1 MRRPRLPSPRSL
13 RGRLVLIA
21 WLLATSAVLLCQFA
35 GLTVLRGWLTD
46 QVDDRLGHFRP
57 PDRVYSDIA
66 ADRAMPPPDPDSAL
80 PSDYRVYFYDEDG
93 SLLHDSLGGGAAPGP
108 LLPRRAAELRLPV
121 GRPTTVRS
129 EDGSSGSGWRVISYR
144 GPDRMRTVVA
154 LPLDTVDGATAK
166 LLWLSLGLGLAVA
179 VGVVALGNG
188 AVRLGLRPLTRVER
202 TAQHITEGAL
212 ELNVPVADPDTEV
225 GRLGLA
231 LNTMLDRLRTALH
244 RKEASERQLRHFMAD
259 AGHELRTPLTAIQ
272 GFAELLLD
280 EPGMSGRRR
289 REAHALI
296 AHNADRMSRLVD
308 DLFLL
313 ATLGDTP
320 AAHRE
325 PVDLLSLAA
334 DAIATTAIRHP
345 RRPITLEPLATHPA
359 DPGRGLD
366 IVETPG
372 DPHQLAQVV
381 GNLLSNA
388 CTHTEDDSP
397 VHVRVGTGR
406 VPDGVRPGSGRP
418 LRPGAPVC
426 VVEVAD
432 NGPGIR
438 PDEAARVFDRFYR
451 ATPLGRPAAAGP
463 DADLDTGVCA
473 DRGTGPDT
481 GPPAGSEPGSG
492 LGLAIAAAIAAA
504 HGGRLEL
511 DNRPGVGCTF
521 RLLLPDTTTAP
532 NDDTDEPGEPDEPD
546 ERYESYESYE
556 RDVPERRQ
564 DHR

>member
-1 MRRPRLPSPRSL
+1 MRRPGFPRPRSL

-21 WLLATSAVLLCQFA
+21 GLLATCAVLLCQLA
-35 GLTVLRGWLTD
+35 GLIVLRGWLTD
-46 QVDDRLGHFRP
+46 QVDDRLSRFRP
-57 PDRVYSDIA
+57 PWQVYEDVA
-66 ADRAMPPPDPDSAL
+66 EHGAPLPPDSGDAL
-80 PSDYRVYFYDEDG
+80 PSDYRVYFYDTHG
-93 SLLHDSLGGGAAPGP
+93 TLLRTSLGSGGSPGP
-108 LLPRRAAELRLPV
+108 DLPSSAADLGPAD
-121 GRPTTVRS
+121 GRPTTVAT
-129 EDGSSGSGWRVISYR
+129 EGGAHGAGWRVVVRS
-144 GPDRMRTVVA
+144 GPEGTRTVVA

-166 LLWLSLGLGLAVA
+166 LLWVSLGLGLAVA
-179 VGVVALGNG
+179 VGVVVLGNG

-202 TAQHITEGAL
+202 TAQHITGGAL

-289 REAHALI
+289 QEAHALI

-313 ATLGDTP
+313 ATLGDAP

-345 RRPITLEPLATHPA
+345 RRAIALEPLATHPA
-359 DPGRGLD
+359 GPERDLD
-366 IVETPG
+366 VIETPG
-372 DPHQLAQVV
+372 DPHQLAQVLV
-381 GNLLSNA
+381 NLLSNA
-388 CTHTEDDSP
+388 CVHTGEETR
-397 VHVRVGTGR
+397 VHVRVGATRTG
-406 VPDGVRPGSGRP
+406 GEARPGSGRTLP
-418 LRPGAPVC
+418 PGTPVC
-426 VVEVAD
+426 IVEVAD
-432 NGPGIR
+432 DRPGIAA
-438 PDEAARVFDRFYR
+438 DEARRVFDRFYR
-451 ATPLGRPAAAGP
+451 ATPLGRPAASGFA
-463 DADLDTGVCA
+463 
-473 DRGTGPDT
+473 TGP
-481 GPPAGSEPGSG
+481 EPGSG

-511 DNRPGVGCTF
+511 DNRPGDGCVF
-521 RLLLPDTTTAP
+521 RLLLPDSTTVPT
-532 NDDTDEPGEPDEPD
+532 DDTDEAHPRPRHP
-546 ERYESYESYE
+546 
-556 RDVPERRQ
+556 
-564 DHR
+564 